1 MRRLRRTIA
10 TTHVDRHGDEFA
22 LGVLEDMAEE
32 VATRCVPVLYNHD
45 PRVPPLG
52 RTLSAEVVQLR
63 DGEHALVAEW
73 ELFEPRDVAP
83 PVDLNR
89 QIGLRELAD
98 DIVLEVDRSYRHES
112 DRKVLS
118 QLEAQGV
125 TISQMGKKALEPIS
139 VLTIA
144 VSLVA
149 GGFLAKAGADLWDLL
164 WSGVRKLLSHRRQT
178 DAEFLLILELQL
190 RTIPKP
196 LFVCV
201 ILDSP
206 NDRDVE
212 SIMATLERM
221 MRAVAPHLLALDQE
235 VVKVVLHYENGKLRP
250 GYVIRSDGYPGM
262 LTELD
267 SGE

>member
-10 TTHVDRHGDEFA
+10 TTRVDRHGDKFA
-22 LGVLEDMAEE
+22 LVALEDLAAE

-98 DIVLEVDRSYRHES
+98 GVVLEVDRSYCHES
-112 DRKVLS
+112 DRRVLS
-118 QLEAQGV
+118 RLEAQGV
-125 TISQMGKKALEPIS
+125 TIAHMSKKALEPIS

-149 GGFLAKAGADLWDLL
+149 SGFLAKAGADLWDSL
-164 WSGVRKLLSHRRQT
+164 WSGVRKLLSHRRRT
-178 DAEFLLILELQL
+178 DAEFLLVLELQV
-190 RTIPKP
+190 RAVPKP
-196 LFVCV
+196 LFMCV

-206 NDRDVE
+206 SDSDVE
-212 SIMATLERM
+212 SIMMKLERM
-221 MRAVAPHLLALDQE
+221 MRVVTPHLLALDQE
-235 VVKVVLHYENGKLRP
+235 VVKVVFHHERGKLRP